1 MVPLRNENSP
11 NGENNFSEKYEK
23 TTEKK
28 WSLEKNDL

>member
-1 MVPLRNENSP
+1 VEKVSRKMVPLRNENSP

-28 WSLEKNDL
+28 